1 MKKYIIA
8 TALALVLSTSAW
20 SVAHALYNGQK
31 DPGPKPAVQ
40 AQRPMPIDTI
50 GIKHPI
56 LPLKATA
63 PAVPTPGPAAS
74 GSATFETDCTL
85 PPRIGWCG
93 TVPFCYLC
101 TAATD
106 RVMNP
111 VGAGAPSPGVERRIL
126 QSGTGIGIG
135 TPVQVSTCP
144 TDCTFTPC
152 STTEYDAQGNP
163 HQVTCPGGSCQCR
176 QGKSYYTDQ

>member
-106 RVMNP
+106 RAMNP
-111 VGAGAPSPGVERRIL
+111 VGAGAPRAVITAPAAGTATRSGGCESPDNCGF
-126 QSGTGIGIG
+126 SGCEACK
-135 TPVQVSTCP
+135 PKA
-144 TDCTFTPC
+144 D
-152 STTEYDAQGNP
+152 
-163 HQVTCPGGSCQCR
+163 
-176 QGKSYYTDQ
+176 